1 MMKEGQRVV
10 MVTEDS
16 KYARLVVMESL
27 SSIMMALLL
36 VIAKMLVWFFSN
48 SITILA
54 SMTDSMMDLVTSVIN
69 YIAVRFAIK
78 PPDEDHNYG
87 HAKIEALAGLAQ
99 CAFISASAIFLLV
112 SSINRYF
119 NPVQLTNIDLGI
131 YVTVLSLILTLFVVV
146 FQTYVIK
153 KTDSQIIAADRLHC
167 QSDLYSNL
175 AIIVSLLICS
185 TGYEIADVI
194 FALLITVY
202 IAHGVYGIG
211 VRSLNVLLDKKISN
225 HLINDI
231 TSIMLATP
239 GVLGLHEM
247 RTRRVGNYIYIQVH
261 MCIDRNISL
270 EEAHAI
276 ASTAQKAV
284 LCKYSQADILIH
296 MDPVNKTDLSD

>member
-1 MMKEGQRVV
+1 

-16 KYARLVVMESL
+16 KYARLVVMASL

-36 VIAKMLVWFFSN
+36 VMAKMLVWFFSN

-185 TGYEIADVI
+185 SGYEIADVI

>member
-1 MMKEGQRVV
+1 MLKEGQRVV

-16 KYARLVVMESL
+16 KYARLVVMASL

-36 VIAKMLVWFFSN
+36 VMAKMLVWFFSN

-119 NPVQLTNIDLGI
+119 NPVQLMNIDLGI

>member
-1 MMKEGQRVV
+1 

-16 KYARLVVMESL
+16 KYARLVVMASL

-36 VIAKMLVWFFSN
+36 VMAKMLVWFFSN

-119 NPVQLTNIDLGI
+119 NPVQLMNIDLGI

>member
-1 MMKEGQRVV
+1 MLKEGQRVV

-16 KYARLVVMESL
+16 KYARLVVMASL

-36 VIAKMLVWFFSN
+36 VMAKMLVWFFSN

-119 NPVQLTNIDLGI
+119 NPVQLMNIDLGI

-239 GVLGLHEM
+239 AVLGLHEM

>member
-1 MMKEGQRVV
+1 MLKEGQRVV

-16 KYARLVVMESL
+16 KYARLVVMASL

-36 VIAKMLVWFFSN
+36 VMAKMLVWFFSN

>member
-1 MMKEGQRVV
+1 M
-10 MVTEDS
+10 
-16 KYARLVVMESL
+16 
-27 SSIMMALLL
+27 
-36 VIAKMLVWFFSN
+36 
-48 SITILA
+48 
-54 SMTDSMMDLVTSVIN
+54 
-69 YIAVRFAIK
+69 
-78 PPDEDHNYG
+78 
-87 HAKIEALAGLAQ
+87 
-99 CAFISASAIFLLV
+99 
-112 SSINRYF
+112 
-119 NPVQLTNIDLGI
+119 NIDLGI

-202 IAHGVYGIG
+202 IAHGVYVIG

>member
-1 MMKEGQRVV
+1 MKEGQRVV

-16 KYARLVVMESL
+16 KYARLVVMASL

-36 VIAKMLVWFFSN
+36 VMAKMLVWFFSN

-185 TGYEIADVI
+185 SGYEIADVI

>member
-16 KYARLVVMESL
+16 KYARLVVMASL

-36 VIAKMLVWFFSN
+36 VMAKMLVWFFSN

-185 TGYEIADVI
+185 SGYEIADVI

>member
-1 MMKEGQRVV
+1 MLKEGQRVV

-16 KYARLVVMESL
+16 KYARLVVMASL

-36 VIAKMLVWFFSN
+36 VMAKMLVWFFSN

-112 SSINRYF
+112 SSVNRYF
-119 NPVQLTNIDLGI
+119 NPVQLMNIDLGI

>member
-16 KYARLVVMESL
+16 KYARLVVMASL

-276 ASTAQKAV
+276 AKNKQKAV

>member
-1 MMKEGQRVV
+1 MLKEGQRVV

-16 KYARLVVMESL
+16 KYARLVVMASL

-119 NPVQLTNIDLGI
+119 NPVQLMNIDLGI

>member
-1 MMKEGQRVV
+1 
-10 MVTEDS
+10 
-16 KYARLVVMESL
+16 
-27 SSIMMALLL
+27 MMALLL
-36 VIAKMLVWFFSN
+36 VMAKMLVWFFSN

-119 NPVQLTNIDLGI
+119 NPVQLMNIDLGI

>member
-16 KYARLVVMESL
+16 KYARLVVMASL

-185 TGYEIADVI
+185 SGYEIADVI

>member
-1 MMKEGQRVV
+1 MLKEGQRVV

-16 KYARLVVMESL
+16 KYARLVVMASL

-36 VIAKMLVWFFSN
+36 VMAKMLVWFFSN

-119 NPVQLTNIDLGI
+119 NPVQLMNIDLGI

-239 GVLGLHEM
+239 GVLGRHEM

>member
-1 MMKEGQRVV
+1 MLKEGQRVV

-16 KYARLVVMESL
+16 KYARLVVMASL

-36 VIAKMLVWFFSN
+36 VMAKMLVWFFSN

-119 NPVQLTNIDLGI
+119 NPVQLMNIDLGI

-231 TSIMLATP
+231 TSIMFATP

>member
-16 KYARLVVMESL
+16 KYARLVVMASL

-36 VIAKMLVWFFSN
+36 VMAKMLVWFFSN

>member
-16 KYARLVVMESL
+16 KYARLVVMASL

-36 VIAKMLVWFFSN
+36 VMAKMLVWFFSN

-54 SMTDSMMDLVTSVIN
+54 SMTDSMIDLVPSVIN

-185 TGYEIADVI
+185 SGYEIADVI

>member
-16 KYARLVVMESL
+16 KYARLVVMASL

-36 VIAKMLVWFFSN
+36 VMAKMLVWFFSN

-119 NPVQLTNIDLGI
+119 NPVQLMNIDLGI

>member
-16 KYARLVVMESL
+16 KYARLVVMASL

-36 VIAKMLVWFFSN
+36 VMAKMLVWFFSN

-185 TGYEIADVI
+185 TGYEVADVI